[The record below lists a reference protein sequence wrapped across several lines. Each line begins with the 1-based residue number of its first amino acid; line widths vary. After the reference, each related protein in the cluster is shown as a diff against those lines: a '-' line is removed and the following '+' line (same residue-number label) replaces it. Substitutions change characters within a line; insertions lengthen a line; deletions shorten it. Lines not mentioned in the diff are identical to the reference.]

1 MPVNSSLH
9 KSISKVSAPFA
20 PTPFADVNAVLDDFL
35 ARIQALL
42 GSRFQG
48 MYLVGSLA
56 LGDFDPH
63 SSDIDFVVVTD
74 TDMGDDLFDRLQD
87 VHTQFAASISPWAE
101 RIEAIYIPSPALRHV
116 VPNTAHYPQIEKGT
130 SLFKAPLESG
140 WIFQCITIRDH
151 GVVVAGPE
159 PHTLVESIHPQ
170 DMHSA
175 AAEITNLWLEQS
187 QNDPTWLTW
196 FRQRDAH
203 TFVIL
208 TLCRLLYSLATESVT
223 SKPRA
228 AEWAQK
234 KLGGPWATLI
244 KRALAR
250 QHEAGEITQSEEEE
264 SLAFI
269 QFTLEQCNPPPVDKQ
284 PPGDFET
291 PRGCLL
297 SINWH

>member
-1 MPVNSSLH
+1 MPVDSSLQ
-9 KSISKVSAPFA
+9 KSISKVNAPFA
-20 PTPFADVNAVLDDFL
+20 PTPFADVNAVLDDFH

-42 GSRFQG
+42 GSHLQG

-74 TDMGDDLFDRLQD
+74 TDIGDACFDGLQD
-87 VHTQFAASISPWAE
+87 IHAQFAANNSPWAG
-101 RIEAIYIPSPALRHV
+101 RIEAIYIPSLALRHV
-116 VPNTAHYPQIEKGT
+116 VPTTDHYPQIEKGT

-159 PHTLVESIHPQ
+159 PHTLVDPIHAQ

-175 AAEITNLWLEQS
+175 AAEITSLWLQQS
-187 QNDPTWLTW
+187 QNDPTWITW

-234 KLGGPWATLI
+234 ELGGSWAKLI
-244 KRALAR
+244 KHALAR
-250 QHEAGEITQSEEEE
+250 QHEAGEITPSEEEE

-269 QFTLEQCNPPPVDKQ
+269 HFTLEQCNPPPGV
-284 PPGDFET
+284 
-291 PRGCLL
+291 
-297 SINWH
+297 